1 MYRDRSSVLLLVLI
15 AVLPLFLFVSFYFAF
30 QARNRQQSIE
40 RNAYADAQ
48 LLVARADGLLGQ
60 ALATSQALATAGP
73 ITSGNPTDAAARA
86 AEFARQNPS
95 WIEVALDDNRIRDRM
110 FDIGRASR
118 AGPFLAP
125 GQLNLS
131 LRREG
136 DCRCILISR
145 GLAAADGRART
156 LHVALSNASFFSL
169 MPRAYGD
176 YEVAALVDRRGHF
189 VARSIDDAGR
199 FDTPGSI
206 DLRGSLESAARTGFY
221 RNTTLEGTGTYT
233 AFARSEVSEWS
244 AHFALKA
251 QRIDKP
257 ALAFWISIGAATLLS
272 LILAGLLYLVAKRQ
286 IDTTRAITRRIQ
298 EAQKLEA
305 LGQLTGGMAH
315 DFNNLLTP
323 IVGALDRLMRSDNLD
338 PREKRF
344 AKGAFESA
352 ERAAALTSQLLTFSR
367 RQKLAI
373 TNVDVA
379 EVLEDVCELA
389 GQSLEVRHELDCSTE
404 PGTPPVATDKVQLE
418 LAILNLILNARDAMP
433 DGGIVQVRAAPVV
446 EGGRPSVVIAV
457 ADKGAGMDTETA
469 RRAQEPFFT
478 TKEQGGGTGL
488 GLAQVAEVVKQSGGR
503 LEIDSGPGRGTV
515 VQLVLPAAAAAAPAI
530 DAPAAG
536 HGSDLPDKLKL
547 LIVDDNAD
555 VRETIVQM
563 VEADG
568 HRVES
573 VADGRTALSALS
585 NRKPDMVLVDFAM
598 PGLNGAE
605 LIAKARDIHPGLPCL
620 LITGYW
626 DSDALATYGVT
637 CPILRKPFTHEALRD
652 AMAVA
657 LDHAGQA

>member
-1 MYRDRSSVLLLVLI
+1 MHRDRSSLLLLVLI
-15 AVLPLFLFVSFYFAF
+15 AVLPLFLFISFFFAF
-30 QARNRQQSIE
+30 QARNHQQSVE

-48 LLVARADGLLGQ
+48 LLAARADGLLGQ
-60 ALATSQALATAGP
+60 ALATSRALSTAGP
-73 ITSGNPTDAAARA
+73 ITAGDPTNAAARA
-86 AEFARQNPS
+86 AEFAQQNPS
-95 WIEVALDDNRIRDRM
+95 WIEVALDDNRTRARL
-110 FDIGRASR
+110 FDIGRVSPP
-118 AGPFLAP
+118 GPFLAP
-125 GQLNLS
+125 GEVHLA
-131 LRREG
+131 LRRKD
-136 DCRCILISR
+136 DCRCIVISR
-145 GLAAADGRART
+145 GIAADDGGTRT
-156 LHVALSNASFFSL
+156 LHVSLSNDSFFQL

-176 YEVAALVDRRGHF
+176 YEVAALVDRRGNF
-189 VARSIDDAGR
+189 IARSIDDSKR

-206 DLRGSLESAARTGFY
+206 TLRGSLNSAARTGFY

-233 AFARSEVSEWS
+233 AFARSEVSGWS
-244 AHFALKA
+244 AHIAMKA
-251 QRIDKP
+251 QRIDNP
-257 ALAFWISIGAATLLS
+257 VLGFWISIAAATLLS
-272 LILAGLLYLVAKRQ
+272 LALAALLYLVAKRQ

-338 PREKRF
+338 PREQRF

-379 EVLEDVCELA
+379 EVLADVCDLA
-389 GQSLEVRHELDCSTE
+389 GQSLEVHHELDCSTE
-404 PGTPPVATDKVQLE
+404 PGTPPVTTDKVQLE

-433 DGGIVQVRAAPVV
+433 GGGTVQVRAAPILD
-446 EGGRPSVVIAV
+446 GGRPSVVIAV
-457 ADKGAGMDTETA
+457 ADKGAGMDAETA

-478 TKEQGGGTGL
+478 TKEQGAGTGL
-488 GLAQVAEVVKQSGGR
+488 GLAQVAEVAKQSGGR
-503 LEIDSGPGRGTV
+503 LEIDSNPGRGTV
-515 VQLVLPAAAAAAPAI
+515 VQLILPAAPEAPPAVVPEAAPGR
-530 DAPAAG
+530 P
-536 HGSDLPDKLKL
+536 PDKLKL

-573 VADGRTALSALS
+573 VADGRTALAALS
-585 NRKPDMVLVDFAM
+585 NRKPDLVLVDFAM

-605 LIAKARDIHPGLPCL
+605 LIAKARETHPGLPCL

-626 DSDALATYGVT
+626 DSDALATYGID
-637 CPILRKPFTHEALRD
+637 CPILRKPFTNDALRD
-652 AMAVA
+652 AMAA
-657 LDHAGQA
+657 AIDKAGT

>member
-1 MYRDRSSVLLLVLI
+1 MDRDRSSVLLLVLI
-15 AVLPLFLFVSFYFAF
+15 AVLPLFLFISFFFAF
-30 QARNRQQSIE
+30 QAKNRQQAIE

-48 LLVARADGLLGQ
+48 LLAARADGLLGQ
-60 ALATSQALATAGP
+60 ALATSRALSTAAP
-73 ITSGNPTDAAARA
+73 ITAGNPTDAAARA
-86 AEFARQNPS
+86 AQFAGQNPS
-95 WIEVALDDNRIRDRM
+95 WVEVALDDNRTRARL
-110 FDIGRASR
+110 FDIGRASPP
-118 AGPFLAP
+118 GPFLAP
-125 GQLNLS
+125 GELNLT
-131 LRREG
+131 LRRED

-145 GLAAADGRART
+145 GIAAADGAART
-156 LHVALSNASFFSL
+156 LHVSLSNDSFFRL

-189 VARSIDDAGR
+189 VARSIDDSKR
-199 FDTPGSI
+199 FDTPGSTT
-206 DLRGSLESAARTGFY
+206 LRASLDSAARTGFY

-233 AFARSEVSEWS
+233 AFARSEVSGWS
-244 AHFALKA
+244 AHIAMKA
-251 QRIDKP
+251 QRIDNP
-257 ALAFWISIGAATLLS
+257 VLAFWISIGAATLLS
-272 LILAGLLYLVAKRQ
+272 LALAALLYLVARRQ
-286 IDTTRAITRRIQ
+286 VDTTRAITRRIQ

-344 AKGAFESA
+344 AKGALESA

-379 EVLEDVCELA
+379 EVLQDVCELA
-389 GQSLEVRHELDCSTE
+389 GQSLEVHHELDCTTE

-418 LAILNLILNARDAMP
+418 LAILNLVLNARDAMP
-433 DGGIVQVRAAPVV
+433 DGGIVQVRAAPIMDN
-446 EGGRPSVVIAV
+446 GRPGVAIAV
-457 ADKGAGMDTETA
+457 ADKGLGMDTETA

-478 TKEQGGGTGL
+478 TKEQGAGTGL
-488 GLAQVAEVVKQSGGR
+488 GLAQVAEVAKQSGGR
-503 LEIDSGPGRGTV
+503 LEIDSGLGRGTV
-515 VQLVLPAAAAAAPAI
+515 VQLVLPAAPEASSAVVPQAAPGR
-530 DAPAAG
+530 PP
-536 HGSDLPDKLKL
+536 PDKLKL

-573 VADGRTALSALS
+573 VADGRTALAALS
-585 NRKPDMVLVDFAM
+585 NRKPDLVLVDFAM

-605 LIAKARDIHPGLPCL
+605 LIARARETHPGLPCL

-626 DSDALATYGVT
+626 DSDALATYGVD
-637 CPILRKPFTHEALRD
+637 CPILRKPFTHETLRD
-652 AMAVA
+652 AMVTA
-657 LDHAGQA
+657 LGKASGA